1 MALAVSLIISFFL
14 YNRIKRQYA
23 MNSRPV
29 QLVAAAKSL
38 EPGTVIQAGDVV
50 QIDWPVN
57 FPLEGSFT
65 KPQDVVGRVAV
76 LPIAAK
82 EPIREPFLAT
92 AGSVGLTTKIPEGM
106 RAVAVDTN
114 DVTNVAGFLYPGAHV
129 DVLVTFQPD
138 AGRSGGNQ
146 EWMTSTVLQNV
157 EVLST
162 GERVAP
168 DPSGKPQKV
177 RQVTLLLSPDDS
189 QKLVLASTQG
199 NIRLILR
206 NGGDKEE
213 ADHRPVVFKDFEITS
228 VPRPTPVV
236 ARRATVAAAPPKP
249 KPTYE
254 VEVYDG
260 TKKAVQKF

>member
-29 QLVAAAKSL
+29 QLVAAAKAL
-38 EPGTVIQAGDVV
+38 EAGSVIQAGDLI
-50 QIDWPVN
+50 QIEWPVN
-57 FPLEGSFT
+57 FPLEGSFN
-65 KPQDVVGRVAV
+65 KPQDVIGRVAV
-76 LPIAAK
+76 LPISAK
-82 EPIREPFLAT
+82 EPIRETSLASPG
-92 AGSVGLTTKIPEGM
+92 AVGLTTKIPEGM
-106 RAVAVDTN
+106 RAVAVETN

-138 AGRSGGNQ
+138 TGRGAGQ

-177 RQVTLLLSPDDS
+177 RQVTMLLSPEDS

-206 NGGDKEE
+206 NGADKEQ

-228 VPRPTPVV
+228 VPKPAAVV
-236 ARRATVAAAPPKP
+236 ARKSAPAAAKP
-249 KPTYE
+249 KPAYE

-260 TKKAVQKF
+260 TKKNVQKF

>member
-29 QLVAAAKSL
+29 QMVAAAKPL
-38 EPGTVIQAGDVV
+38 DPGTVIQAGDLTE
-50 QIDWPVN
+50 IDWPVN

-65 KPQDVVGRVAV
+65 KAQDVVGRVAV
-76 LPIAAK
+76 LPISAK
-82 EPIREPFLAT
+82 EPIREAYLAT
-92 AGSVGLTTKIPEGM
+92 AGAVGLTTKIPEGM

-114 DVTNVAGFLYPGAHV
+114 DVTNVAGFLYPGARV

-138 AGRSGGNQ
+138 TGKGAGQ

-162 GERVAP
+162 GERIVP

-177 RQVTLLLSPDDS
+177 RQVTMLLSPEDS

-206 NGGDKEE
+206 NGADQQQ

-228 VPRPTPVV
+228 VPRPSPVV
-236 ARRATVAAAPPKP
+236 ARKAGPAPPKP
-249 KPTYE
+249 KPAYE

>member
-14 YNRIKRQYA
+14 YSRIKRQYS
-23 MNSRPV
+23 MNSRPM
-29 QLVAAAKSL
+29 QIVAAAKQID
-38 EPGTVIQAGDVV
+38 PGTVIQAGDLV

-57 FPLEGSFT
+57 FPLEGSFA
-65 KPQDVVGRVAV
+65 KPGDLIGRVAV
-76 LPIAAK
+76 IPIAAK
-82 EPIREPFLAT
+82 EPIREPLLASPGAT
-92 AGSVGLTTKIPEGM
+92 GLTTKIPEGM

-114 DVTNVAGFLYPGAHV
+114 DVTNVAGFLYPGARV

-138 AGRSGGNQ
+138 TGRASGQ
-146 EWMTSTVLQNV
+146 EWMTSTVLQNL

-162 GERVAP
+162 GERIVP

-177 RQVTLLLSPDDS
+177 RQVTLLLSPEDS

-199 NIRLILR
+199 TIRLILR
-206 NGGDKEE
+206 NGADQEQ

-228 VPRPTPVV
+228 VPRPTPAV
-236 ARRATVAAAPPKP
+236 ARKSGPAPPKP
-249 KPTYE
+249 KPAYE

>member
-1 MALAVSLIISFFL
+1 MALAVSLIVSFFL
-14 YNRIKRQYA
+14 YNRMKGQYA
-23 MNSRPV
+23 LNSRPI
-29 QLVAAAKSL
+29 QIVAAAKAL
-38 EPGTVIQAGDVV
+38 DPGTVIQASDLM

-57 FPLEGSFT
+57 FPLEGSFN
-65 KPQDVVGRVAV
+65 KLQDVVGRVAV
-76 LPIAAK
+76 LPIAVK

-92 AGSVGLTTKIPEGM
+92 PGAVGLTTKIPEGM

-129 DVLVTFQPD
+129 DVLVTFRPD
-138 AGRSGGNQ
+138 EGRGANQ
-146 EWMTSTVLQNV
+146 EWMTSIVLQNV
-157 EVLST
+157 AVLST

-199 NIRLILR
+199 NIRLVLR
-206 NGGDKEE
+206 NGADQEQE
-213 ADHRPVVFKDFEITS
+213 DHRPVVFKDFEITT
-228 VPRPTPVV
+228 VPKPSAPV
-236 ARRATVAAAPPKP
+236 ARRAAAPAPKP
-249 KPTYE
+249 KSVYE

>member
-14 YNRIKRQYA
+14 YNRIKKQYA
-23 MNSRPV
+23 MTSRPI
-29 QLVAAAKSL
+29 QLVAAAKTL
-38 EPGTVIQAGDVV
+38 DPGTVIQAGDLI
-50 QIDWPVN
+50 QIEWPVN

-65 KPQDVVGRVAV
+65 KPQDLIGRVAV
-76 LPIAAK
+76 IPIAAK
-82 EPIREPFLAT
+82 EPIREPLLAT
-92 AGSVGLTTKIPEGM
+92 AGSTGLTTKIPEGM

-138 AGRSGGNQ
+138 TKGGGNQ

-162 GERVAP
+162 GERLVP

-206 NGGDKEE
+206 NGADKEAAE
-213 ADHRPVVFKDFEITS
+213 HRPVVFKDFEITS
-228 VPRPTPVV
+228 VPKPLAPV
-236 ARRATVAAAPPKP
+236 ARKSAAAPAKP
-249 KPTYE
+249 KPAYE

-260 TKKAVQKF
+260 TKKNVQKF